1 MNKKLNTLLF
11 LSLSVLI
18 AILMTGITSGE
29 LNSSVYW
36 IGIINIFTSIILI
49 TEISFRELEKYE

>member
-18 AILMTGITSGE
+18 AILMTGVTSGE
-29 LNSSVYW
+29 LNLSVYW